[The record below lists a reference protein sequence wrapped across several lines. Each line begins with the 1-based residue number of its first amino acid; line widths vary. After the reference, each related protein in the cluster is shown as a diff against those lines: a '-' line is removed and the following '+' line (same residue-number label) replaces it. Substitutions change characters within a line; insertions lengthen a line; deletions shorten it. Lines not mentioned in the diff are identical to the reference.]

1 MIPNI
6 RLLGPKVLVALEPKA
21 TDVEASTRMHYHD
34 KGHTET
40 GIILAQP
47 TDMYDSDDHSR
58 GMVMALGTKKD
69 AVSVDAVRAMLKR
82 ALDDSCRASEI
93 FVRLDRMRPAEFD
106 VEIGDV
112 VLFSPSAGISLGED
126 DDGVTHVILLESDIT
141 AVIQPKESAI
151 A

>member
-1 MIPNI
+1 MIPI

-21 TDVEASTRMHYHD
+21 TDVEDATRMHYHD
-34 KGHTET
+34 KGHTAS

-47 TDMYDSDDHSR
+47 TDMYDPDDHSR
-58 GMVMALGTKKD
+58 GMVMALGEKKGLVQLD
-69 AVSVDAVRAMLKR
+69 AVKR
-82 ALDDSCRASEI
+82 ALREGQS
-93 FVRLDRMRPAEFD
+93 LDRLAPAPFD

-126 DDGVTHVILLESDIT
+126 DEGVTHVILLESDIT